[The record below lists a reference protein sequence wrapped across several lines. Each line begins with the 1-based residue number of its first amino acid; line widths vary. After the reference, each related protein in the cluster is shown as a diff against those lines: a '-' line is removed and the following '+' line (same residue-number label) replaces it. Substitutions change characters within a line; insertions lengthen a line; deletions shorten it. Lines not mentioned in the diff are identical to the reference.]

1 MSMFN
6 LQRTLTSCYTP
17 ACNPF
22 PTIGIKPM
30 NFRLSA
36 LIMAFVFSVSL
47 AHAEPEEQPETP
59 AQQEAKAAFEAAI
72 QAVQNGPTRIPFG
85 EQAALNLPDG
95 YGFIPKTEGARFM
108 KALGNNVDDR
118 FLGLVIPTTEVAHW
132 WLIDVAYNP
141 EGYIQD
147 DDAKDWKAE
156 DLLNSLIEG
165 THAANEDR
173 AARGIPEIEVVG
185 WVEEPKYDEQAH
197 RLVWSVA
204 VKTKGQEAG
213 AEESVNYNTLMLG
226 REGYISMNL
235 IASRNSI
242 ENLKPVAQTLL
253 ADLEF
258 NSGKR
263 YADFNADTDKV
274 AEYGLAALVAG
285 VAAKKLGLLAVVT
298 AFVVKFAK
306 VFIIAAAAGVA
317 GLGKLFGK
325 KKQV

>member
-1 MSMFN
+1 M
-6 LQRTLTSCYTP
+6 Y
-17 ACNPF
+17 
-22 PTIGIKPM
+22 
-30 NFRLSA
+30 FRLPA
-36 LIMAFVFSVSL
+36 LIFSFLLCVST
-47 AHAEPEEQPETP
+47 AYAEPEEQAETP
-59 AQQEAKAAFEAAI
+59 VEQEAKAAFDAAI
-72 QAVQNGPTRIPFG
+72 QAMQRGPAKIPFN
-85 EQAALNLPDG
+85 EQASLNLPDG
-95 YGFIPKTEGARFM
+95 YGFIPKNEGGRFM

-118 FLGLVIPTTEVAHW
+118 FLGLIIPTSEVSSW

-141 EGYIQD
+141 EGYIKD
-147 DDAKDWKAE
+147 DDAKDWKAD

-165 THAANEDR
+165 TKAANEDR

-185 WVEEPKYDEQAH
+185 WVEEPKYDAQEH

-204 VKTKGQEAG
+204 VKNKGQEPG
-213 AEESVNYNTLMLG
+213 AEQSVNYNTLMLG

-242 ENLKPVAQTLL
+242 ESLKPVAKTLL
-253 ADLEF
+253 ADLDF
-258 NSGKR
+258 NNGKR
-263 YADFNADTDKV
+263 YADFNSDTDKV

-285 VAAKKLGLLAVVT
+285 VAAKKLGLIAVVT